1 MSTARWI
8 GCQKEKDAF
17 FTGAGKEGKNL
28 KVWSA
33 LKRALEDLGLG
44 RISYDAHLPSC
55 LAISHLEK

>member
-33 LKRALEDLGLG
+33 L
-44 RISYDAHLPSC
+44 
-55 LAISHLEK
+55 EKGKGGFRVRTH